1 MKQGDQMDESMKMD
15 HSKHDHHEMNHSMN
29 GHDHHN
35 MNQEMSG
42 HDHHEMAHGKFQT
55 KILALTCFID
65 SDHRSFADDGN
76 AVALPIH
83 FSGF

>member
-15 HSKHDHHEMNHSMN
+15 HSKHDHHDGSF
-29 GHDHHN
+29 D
-35 MNQEMSG
+35 
-42 HDHHEMAHGKFQT
+42 AYGKFQT